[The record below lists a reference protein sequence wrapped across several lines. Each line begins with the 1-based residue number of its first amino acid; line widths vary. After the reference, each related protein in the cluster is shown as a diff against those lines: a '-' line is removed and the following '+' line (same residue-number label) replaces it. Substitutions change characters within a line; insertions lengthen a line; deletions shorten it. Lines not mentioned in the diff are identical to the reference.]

1 MLLAQPRPDCTIV
14 HAGEYIR
21 AGVGPG
27 RRHEIREC
35 YRALAALTLEHKFTR
50 ALIVGLAGDDPTPPL
65 AARDAV
71 VAFHVIGVPAGFK
84 LALVPPPAET
94 LNAFRRAEAEGAN
107 RGLRVKVFAD
117 EAEAIRWLTAP
128 ELH

>member
-1 MLLAQPRPDCTIV
+1 MLLAQPRPGCTIV
-14 HAGEYIR
+14 HEGEYIR
-21 AGVGPG
+21 AEVGPA

-50 ALIVGLAGDDPTPPL
+50 ALIVGLAADDPNPPL

-71 VAFHVIGVPAGFK
+71 IAFHVIGVPAGFK
-84 LALVPPPAET
+84 LALVPPTPDA
-94 LNAFRRAEAEGAN
+94 LNAFRRAETEGAN
-107 RGLRVKVFAD
+107 RGLRVKVFAI
-117 EAEAIRWLTAP
+117 EADAIRWLAAP